1 MKRSKKYNEV
11 SKKVLEG
18 MTYSVDE
25 ALKLAKE
32 TSYSKFTG
40 GIDVSINFN
49 VPDKFKKDPFR
60 GSITLPHQ
68 ITSAVRV
75 AVIAMGQ
82 DEADAKAAGAD
93 EVGGDELI
101 KKIEGG
107 YLDFDILI
115 STPPMMAK
123 MAKLGKVLG
132 PKGLMPNPRNETVT
146 TEVAR
151 VITNYKKGKMDFK
164 LDAQGGIKA
173 KFGKVDM
180 DEVALKEN
188 FLSFVKSAYS
198 ETKKLGPN
206 RIRSVYVCAT
216 MGPSIKID
224 KNDFLK
230 VVEA

>member
-1 MKRSKKYNEV
+1 MKRSKKYNEA
-11 SKKVLEG
+11 SKKVLVG
-18 MTYSVDE
+18 MSYSIDE
-25 ALKLAKE
+25 ALKAAKE
-32 TSYSKFTG
+32 VSYTKFVG
-40 GIDVSINFN
+40 GIDVAINFN
-49 VPDKFKKDPFR
+49 VAEKYKKEPFR

-68 ITSAVRV
+68 ITDSVKV

-93 EVGGDELI
+93 EVGGEELI

-115 STPPMMAK
+115 ATPPMMVK
-123 MAKLGKVLG
+123 MAKLGKILG

-146 TEVAR
+146 ADVAR
-151 VITNYKKGKMDFK
+151 VISNYKKGKMDFK

-173 KFGKVDM
+173 KIGKTNM
-180 DEVALKEN
+180 EVEQIKEN
-188 FLSFVKSAYS
+188 FMAFVKIAFA
-198 ETKKLGPN
+198 ETRKLGPN
-206 RIRSVYVCAT
+206 RVKSIFVSPT

-230 VVEA
+230 QVEA

>member
-1 MKRSKKYNEV
+1 MKRSKKYKDA
-11 SKKVLEG
+11 STKLLDG
-18 MTYSVDE
+18 LAYSIDE

-32 TSYSKFTG
+32 TSYTKFVG
-40 GIDVSINFN
+40 SMDVAFNFN
-49 VPDKFKKDPFR
+49 VPEKLKKEPFR

-68 ITSAVRV
+68 ITSTVKV
-75 AVIAMGQ
+75 AVIANGQ
-82 DEADAKAAGAD
+82 EEADAKAAGAD

-115 STPPMMAK
+115 ATPPMMVK
-123 MAKLGKVLG
+123 MAKLGKILG

-173 KFGKVDM
+173 KFAKADM
-180 DEVALKEN
+180 SEDQMKEN
-188 FLSFVKSAYS
+188 FLAFTKIAYN

-206 RIRSVYVCAT
+206 RLKSIYLSAT

-230 VVEA
+230 QIEG